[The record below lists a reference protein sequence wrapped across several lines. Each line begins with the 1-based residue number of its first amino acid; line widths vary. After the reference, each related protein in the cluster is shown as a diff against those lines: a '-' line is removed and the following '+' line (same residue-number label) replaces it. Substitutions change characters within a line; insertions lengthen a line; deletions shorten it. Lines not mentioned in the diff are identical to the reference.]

1 MRGTSKKEAA
11 NLPNRSEA
19 EHFGLIDLTAI
30 AFVVMSVAFAPVM
43 VWVLIS
49 IADRAETTALVE
61 ERPSHGS
68 GLYGQ
73 PLAY

>member
-1 MRGTSKKEAA
+1 M
-11 NLPNRSEA
+11 PNRSEA

-43 VWVLIS
+43 VRVLIS
-49 IADRAETTALVE
+49 IADRG
-61 ERPSHGS
+61 ERLPWLKRGRPTEAASN
-68 GLYGQ
+68 GQ